1 MAWIWREKKNNQCNA
16 TGTIQLDSIRYEL
29 RLKTP
34 VKSRFLFDAFD
45 LQKNTYWQIFN
56 RRWKSIS
63 ILSHLMSI
71 VVRYTQSTVCL
82 NGETNRRCKVKVVI
96 FVLDFTSEHV
106 EITYVCIDLF
116 SWNCLTAIQ
125 FDWRYYGF
133 ELFSFDPI
141 HIVLLTI
148 CVRVYALVIFL
159 SILNALHS
167 FPSICSESEL
177 LIVNNA
183 LCFAHFWYVWRNQVA
198 HSVVEMWSNVK
209 FFFSICN
216 EIWPLGICEI

>member
-1 MAWIWREKKNNQCNA
+1 MQCNRHNSI
-16 TGTIQLDSIRYEL
+16 GFDSIRIAVENTCKIAL
-29 RLKTP
+29 FVRCF
-34 VKSRFLFDAFD
+34 RFA
-45 LQKNTYWQIFN
+45 KKKKYWQIFN

-96 FVLDFTSEHV
+96 FVLDFTSEYV
-106 EITYVCIDLF
+106 EIMYASIYLAGIVSLRFNSIDGIMALSSF
-116 SWNCLTAIQ
+116 LSIQ
-125 FDWRYYGF
+125 FTLSYSQY
-133 ELFSFDPI
+133 
-141 HIVLLTI
+141 
-148 CVRVYALVIFL
+148 VYALVIFL

-183 LCFAHFWYVWRNQVA
+183 LCFAHF
-198 HSVVEMWSNVK
+198 
-209 FFFSICN
+209 
-216 EIWPLGICEI
+216 